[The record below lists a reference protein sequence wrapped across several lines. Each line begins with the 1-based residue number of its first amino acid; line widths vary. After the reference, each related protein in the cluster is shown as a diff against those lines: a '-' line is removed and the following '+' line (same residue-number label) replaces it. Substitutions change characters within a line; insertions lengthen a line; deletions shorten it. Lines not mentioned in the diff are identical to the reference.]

1 MYTWRDLYRD
11 VLKSSSWVSIRSSQR
26 DMATLVIERHSRAHR
41 GLFDSNWLNLEL
53 LLYLHRQARQS
64 TIVNWFNVWK
74 THIWFFFFYNYF
86 IFAGHESERINSSLA
101 VLIITDNRTDMFNR
115 VLSVCLNLTYVLDSK
130 ALSYIQDF
138 FFSHLIFSFFLQEC
152 LTCFFFNFRISY

>member
-1 MYTWRDLYRD
+1 MYEKPISD
-11 VLKSSSWVSIRSSQR
+11 
-26 DMATLVIERHSRAHR
+26 
-41 GLFDSNWLNLEL
+41 F
-53 LLYLHRQARQS
+53 
-64 TIVNWFNVWK
+64 
-74 THIWFFFFYNYF
+74 FFFFYNYF

-138 FFSHLIFSFFLQEC
+138 FFSHLIFSFFFTRMFNLFLLQFSYFLLSPDYFFPFSFICFPVLVELFILLM
-152 LTCFFFNFRISY
+152 LTSSWGLNKNC